1 MRIEWQIAFWLLMLL
16 LAGFGVYLFANVL
29 APFIAALILGYILDP
44 VVGRLQRLGLSRVAA
59 TLVILV
65 FFIVALLIVVIGF
78 APILGRQIVGFA
90 ESLPDYVTKMQAVV
104 SEETGILLQ
113 KYGGEWLSKLGLDSI
128 ASADSIQKSLG
139 DFIGQGVQWFGNFLK
154 SLWSGGQALV
164 GAVTLMVITPVV
176 TFYLLLSWP

>member
-1 MRIEWQIAFWLLMLL
+1 MRIEWQIAFWLLMLM

-78 APILGRQIVGFA
+78 APILGRQIVG
-90 ESLPDYVTKMQAVV
+90 
-104 SEETGILLQ
+104 
-113 KYGGEWLSKLGLDSI
+113 
-128 ASADSIQKSLG
+128 
-139 DFIGQGVQWFGNFLK
+139 
-154 SLWSGGQALV
+154 
-164 GAVTLMVITPVV
+164 
-176 TFYLLLSWP
+176 